1 MTRGRRAA
9 VRTEAGLLVLWDAVP
24 AGTIPPGSV
33 PARGVSPGSVPAG
46 GVSPGSVPAGGVS
59 PGSVPAGGV
68 PSGEIHLAVATVD
81 EWISDVVER
90 SDPDL
95 GKQWLIGAL
104 RSGAVEHDTGLV
116 PGWTARTDKYPDE
129 LATAMVRAHLTFR
142 SARQRRVMLD
152 RGDLF
157 PLTQDRLDTV
167 RNVTLV
173 LFGLNRMWVPQLSGL
188 SALAESLPLAP
199 AGLPARLDALLT
211 ATPASAVPA
220 ADALISET
228 LILIARHL
236 PDAGAATALGR
247 LSAG

>member
-1 MTRGRRAA
+1 MSATHHTMSGRRAEI
-9 VRTEAGLLVLWDAVP
+9 RTATGLLVLWDIVP
-24 AGTIPPGSV
+24 AGDAAATV
-33 PARGVSPGSVPAG
+33 T
-46 GVSPGSVPAGGVS
+46 
-59 PGSVPAGGV
+59 AGGV
-68 PSGEIHLAVATVD
+68 PAGETHLAVATVD
-81 EWISDVVER
+81 GWITDVTER
-90 SDPDL
+90 ADPDL
-95 GKQWLIGAL
+95 GKQRLIGAL
-104 RSGAVEHDTGLV
+104 RAGAVQHDTGLV
-116 PGWTARTDKYPDE
+116 AGWVARTDKYPDE

-142 SARQRRVMLD
+142 SARQRRAMLE

-173 LFGLNRMWVPQLSGL
+173 LFGLNRMWAPELSGL
-188 SALAESLPLAP
+188 SVLAESLPLAP